1 MDAFT
6 KVTKDY
12 SALKYQKVKVLYK
25 DKDNVF
31 GVYSMTDD
39 NTVVSNVMDNVKM
52 DSNKL
57 KINGT
62 KYSIAS
68 GSIVYVDGA
77 QVYRKATGTGT
88 NSALVAADFST
99 TRHYLTTA
107 ATIDEWVATHSEGD
121 NIGKLLLFRLS
132 LTLTAAR
139 STF

>member
-1 MDAFT
+1 
-6 KVTKDY
+6 
-12 SALKYQKVKVLYK
+12 
-25 DKDNVF
+25 
-31 GVYSMTDD
+31 
-39 NTVVSNVMDNVKM
+39 M

-99 TRHYLTTA
+99 TKNTTFTTA

-121 NIGKLLLFRLS
+121 NIGKASSDQAISNTDSSKRCV
-132 LTLTAAR
+132 
-139 STF
+139 

>member
-1 MDAFT
+1 MLSLRYQ
-6 KVTKDY
+6 DY

-99 TRHYLTTA
+99 TKNTTFTTA
-107 ATIDEWVATHSEGD
+107 ATIDDGLLLTPKAITSAR
-121 NIGKLLLFRLS
+121 LLLFRLS